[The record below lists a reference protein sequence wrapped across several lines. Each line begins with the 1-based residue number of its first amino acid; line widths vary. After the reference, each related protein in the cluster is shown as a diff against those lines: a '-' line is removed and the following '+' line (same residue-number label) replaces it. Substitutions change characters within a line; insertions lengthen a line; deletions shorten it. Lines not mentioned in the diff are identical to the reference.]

1 MFDNVSCSVNGVSFQ
16 ARASEILEPI
26 MRMTV
31 PNSVASKINLPY
43 PDFSKKMVANDLQK
57 TFTQAGLTVDN
68 PQPSTSYV
76 PSDYEWLA
84 YEKWRKMAC
93 KQ

>member
-43 PDFSKKMVANDLQK
+43 PDYSAKRVGNELRKSFAGFQLANGD
-57 TFTQAGLTVDN
+57 
-68 PQPSTSYV
+68 PEPSHLYV
-76 PSDYEWLA
+76 PSDYEWKA
-84 YEKWRKMAC
+84 YEKWRKQALN
-93 KQ
+93 